1 MEYEAGAKSL
11 SRRKIRVEPGQLRL
25 FAKAIGETNQ
35 IYFDQAAAES
45 AGLRA
50 PLAPPTFAY
59 SLGVLAFG
67 SESWSEDLG
76 IDPARLL
83 HGEQA
88 FEYFQ
93 PIHAEAELSLQR
105 KVVDRYEKMGGKI
118 SFVISEERRVG
129 KECVSTCR

>member
-1 MEYEAGAKSL
+1 MYFFFS
-11 SRRKIRVEPGQLRL
+11 SRRRHTRCALVTGVQTCALPI
-25 FAKAIGETNQ
+25 
-35 IYFDQAAAES
+35 S
-45 AGLRA
+45 
-50 PLAPPTFAY
+50 FAY

-93 PIHAEAELSLQR
+93 PIHAEDELSLQR
-105 KVVDRYEKMGGKI
+105 KVVR
-118 SFVISEERRVG
+118 SEERRVG
-129 KECVSTCR
+129 KECVSTCRSRWSPYH

>member
-1 MEYEAGAKSL
+1 M
-11 SRRKIRVEPGQLRL
+11 
-25 FAKAIGETNQ
+25 GETSQ
-35 IYFDQAAAES
+35 IDFDQAAAES

-93 PIHAEAELSLQR
+93 PIHAEDEFSLQR
-105 KVVDRYEKMGGKI
+105 KVVDRYEKKGGKL
-118 SFVISEERRVG
+118 SFVVVETEITRSEERRVG
-129 KECVSTCR
+129 KEDVRTGR

>member
-11 SRRKIRVEPGQLRL
+11 SRRKIRVEPGQMRL

-50 PLAPPTFAY
+50 PLAPPKSDY
-59 SLGVLAFG
+59 SLGGLSLG

-76 IDPARLL
+76 IDTARLL
-83 HGEQA
+83 HGEQTYQYVQRLTR
-88 FEYFQ
+88 E
-93 PIHAEAELSLQR
+93 HAVR
-105 KVVDRYEKMGGKI
+105 
-118 SFVISEERRVG
+118 
-129 KECVSTCR
+129 

>member
-93 PIHAEAELSLQR
+93 PIHAEDELSLQR
-105 KVVDRYEKMGGKI
+105 KVR
-118 SFVISEERRVG
+118 SEEHTS
-129 KECVSTCR
+129 ELQSLM

>member
-67 SESWSEDLG
+67 SESWSEDL
-76 IDPARLL
+76 R
-83 HGEQA
+83 
-88 FEYFQ
+88 
-93 PIHAEAELSLQR
+93 
-105 KVVDRYEKMGGKI
+105 
-118 SFVISEERRVG
+118 SEEHTSELQSLMRNTYAVFSL
-129 KECVSTCR
+129 KKNKSKIHPTYQFFYVKTKQQCSYITT

>member
-11 SRRKIRVEPGQLRL
+11 SRRKIRVAPGQLRL

-67 SESWSEDLG
+67 SDSWSEDLG
-76 IDPARLL
+76 IDQARLL

-88 FEYFQ
+88 FAYFQ
-93 PIHAEAELSLQR
+93 PLHSEAEIPLLR
-105 KVVDRYEKMGGKI
+105 KVVGPI
-118 SFVISEERRVG
+118 
-129 KECVSTCR
+129 

>member
-1 MEYEAGAKSL
+1 M
-11 SRRKIRVEPGQLRL
+11 
-25 FAKAIGETNQ
+25 GETSQ
-35 IYFDQAAAES
+35 IDFDQAAAES

-67 SESWSEDLG
+67 SESWSKDLG

-93 PIHAEAELSLQR
+93 PIHAEDELSLQR
-105 KVVDRYEKMGGKI
+105 KVVDRYEKKGGKL
-118 SFVISEERRVG
+118 SFVVVETEITNQRNELCVRSRMRSEERRVG
-129 KECVSTCR
+129 NECVSTCRSRWSPYH